1 MSSTPCP
8 FACSRR
14 ASIRSTI
21 SSRLAP
27 SLLGPIWAAAT
38 VTLRAMKRSP
48 LGDAQFGDFFADE
61 SLDLSL
67 EGHEGGTRSVAW
79 VRHGHVH
86 DFLDGAGACRHDHDA
101 IGEEDGLRNAV
112 GDEDHGFLVL
122 LPDPKELLLHHFAGL
137 GVEGSEGLVHE
148 ENERMIGEHTG
159 NGHALLHPA

>member
-38 VTLRAMKRSP
+38 VTLRAMNRSP

-67 EGHEGGTRSVAW
+67 EGHEGGARSVAR

-86 DFLDGAGACRHDHDA
+86 DFLDGAGACRHDHD
-101 IGEEDGLRNAV
+101 
-112 GDEDHGFLVL
+112 FLVL
-122 LPDPKELLLHHFAGL
+122 LPDPKKLLLHHFAGL

-148 ENERMIGEHTG
+148 ENERMIREHAG